1 MPSQVESVVEPDCV
15 GDDIGWES
23 LAFIG
28 IHGPSVST
36 SAAKLVST
44 LLIAS
49 DCEIVLTELE

>member
-1 MPSQVESVVEPDCV
+1 MAEVEFVVEPDCV
-15 GDDIGWES
+15 GADIGWES
-23 LAFIG
+23 VAFIA

>member
-1 MPSQVESVVEPDCV
+1 MAEVEFVVEPDCV

-23 LAFIG
+23 VVLIA

>member
-1 MPSQVESVVEPDCV
+1 MAEVEFVVEPDCV

-23 LAFIG
+23 VVFIA